1 MKPDPLFKLFGQP
14 VYAYGIFIAVGIL
27 ACLLVF
33 FAFTK
38 KKGMTQKVQDFTF
51 FIVIVAIA
59 FGFLF
64 AKLYQAFY
72 DLIETGEWDFYGAG
86 ITVMG
91 GLIGGAGTFL
101 LAYFLIGKYYF
112 KGKEK
117 GLHIKE
123 FNITFSVA
131 PVCITL
137 AHAFGRIGC
146 LMSGCC
152 HGALVEKT
160 YQGSLFYHG
169 GIWMEANSYGWC
181 YCVPTQLYEAI
192 FLFVL
197 FGILTYLYFNRC
209 NIIMHIYLIAYGM
222 WRMFIEIFRTDNRG
236 GFVLGLAPSQWQS
249 IVFILGGVALIII
262 YLVKDI
268 PLFFPKPEQVEATQ
282 KESVSAKK
290 EEPVSAKKSQVKNKK
305 KK

>member
-51 FIVIVAIA
+51 FIVVLAIA

-72 DLIETGEWDFYGAG
+72 DLIETGEWDFYDAG

-152 HGALVEKT
+152 HGAYL
-160 YQGSLFYHG
+160 GSQPGSG
-169 GIWMEANSYGWC
+169 GIYMRGTVNNIKRWGY
-181 YCVPTQLYEAI
+181 YVPTQLYEAI

-197 FGILTYLYFNRC
+197 FGVLTYLYFNRC

-222 WRMFIEIFRTDNRG
+222 WRMIIEIFRTDYRG
-236 GFVLGLAPSQWQS
+236 AFVLGLAPSQWQS

-268 PLFFPKPEQVEATQ
+268 PLFFPKPEKAEVTQ
-282 KESVSAKK
+282 KESVSIK
-290 EEPVSAKKSQVKNKK
+290 EESVSAKKSQTKNKK